1 MAETAQQLEDES
13 LKRKKKTLLDES
25 KHYYLCITLFMYFQ
39 GTGEF
44 INTKFFCRVCS
55 MLHDPK
61 AQTEHSSYE
70 DVNEWWR
77 GKGTCINGSWR
88 KFYKALEADAAAKRK
103 KTAGVV
109 VAASAAADGSN
120 SSNGA
125 KEGASVQPPKSSN
138 NDKEVEAGLNTDVAK
153 ENPEEKQAKLP

>member
-1 MAETAQQLEDES
+1 
-13 LKRKKKTLLDES
+13 
-25 KHYYLCITLFMYFQ
+25 MYFQ

-88 KFYKALEADAAAKRK
+88 KFYKALEADADAKRK
-103 KTAGVV
+103 KTA
-109 VAASAAADGSN
+109 VAASAASADG

-125 KEGASVQPPKSSN
+125 KEASVQPPKSN
-138 NDKEVEAGLNTDVAK
+138 DDKEVEAGLNTDIVK
-153 ENPEEKQAKLP
+153 EKPEEKLAKLP

>member
-1 MAETAQQLEDES
+1 
-13 LKRKKKTLLDES
+13 
-25 KHYYLCITLFMYFQ
+25 MYFQ

-88 KFYKALEADAAAKRK
+88 KFYKALEADAAAKRE
-103 KTAGVV
+103 KTAVV
-109 VAASAAADGSN
+109 VAASAAVG
-120 SSNGA
+120 SNGA
-125 KEGASVQPPKSSN
+125 KEGASVQPPKSN
-138 NDKEVEAGLNTDVAK
+138 DDKEVEVAK
-153 ENPEEKQAKLP
+153 EKPEEKPAAKLP

>member
-1 MAETAQQLEDES
+1 
-13 LKRKKKTLLDES
+13 
-25 KHYYLCITLFMYFQ
+25 MYFQ

-88 KFYKALEADAAAKRK
+88 KFYKALEADAAAKRE
-103 KTAGVV
+103 KTAVV
-109 VAASAAADGSN
+109 VAASAAVGSN
-120 SSNGA
+120 SNGA
-125 KEGASVQPPKSSN
+125 KEGASVQPPKSN
-138 NDKEVEAGLNTDVAK
+138 DDKEVEAPNVAK
-153 ENPEEKQAKLP
+153 EKPEEKPAAKLP